1 MNRSNRT
8 CIWRHPLTR
17 LWAAIPVIAATC
29 VFSPPLDA
37 QVPRTPATFDAVSIH
52 PNTSGLRVSQEPNS
66 PGRLIFENTTLSR
79 LIQLAYDVQ
88 GRNMIGPDSLS
99 SDRYDMTA
107 TVDAPLTRTQMLPM
121 LQGVLAERFALRLH
135 TEMRTLPVYALRVA
149 KGGSKLQP
157 AGANAKCDPPGAH
170 GLAEITG
177 EFDMTRLAHTLG
189 GAVDLPVID
198 ATGLSGTYSVCLG
211 FAPSKPGA
219 DTSMLDTD
227 MFAAVREQLGLYLAP
242 EKAPVKMLVVD
253 HIERATP
260 N

>member
-1 MNRSNRT
+1 M
-8 CIWRHPLTR
+8 
-17 LWAAIPVIAATC
+17 
-29 VFSPPLDA
+29 
-37 QVPRTPATFDAVSIH
+37 
-52 PNTSGLRVSQEPNS
+52 
-66 PGRLIFENTTLSR
+66 
-79 LIQLAYDVQ
+79 
-88 GRNMIGPDSLS
+88 
-99 SDRYDMTA
+99 
-107 TVDAPLTRTQMLPM
+107 
-121 LQGVLAERFALRLH
+121 
-135 TEMRTLPVYALRVA
+135 YALRVA

-157 AGANAKCDPPGAH
+157 ASANVKCDPPGAR

-198 ATGLSGTYSVCLG
+198 ATGLSGAYSVCLG
-211 FAPSKPGA
+211 FAPNKPGA

-242 EKAPVKMLVVD
+242 EKAPVKVLVVD